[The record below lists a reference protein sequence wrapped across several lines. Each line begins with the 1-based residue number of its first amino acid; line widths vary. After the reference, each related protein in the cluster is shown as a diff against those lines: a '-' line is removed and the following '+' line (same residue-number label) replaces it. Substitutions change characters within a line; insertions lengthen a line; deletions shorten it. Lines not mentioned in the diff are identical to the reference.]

1 MRILVT
7 GASSPLAARVVNDLL
22 RITDAEIWCARHR
35 REVRVFDPRVRIIEL
50 DLESDEGLASIDNVH
65 FDLVVHFAGVTHSDD
80 EDRYWK
86 VNLEGTMRLAKLVR
100 DSGCRRFVFIST
112 RCATAG
118 SGAYGESKLAAER
131 QLQQLDWTSLL
142 VIRPAEVYG
151 GDGTEGLDRMLR
163 LARRWHV
170 VPAFWGNSSIRFAPI
185 HVDDFSALTA
195 AAIKEHEKG
204 FHILEASGPEE
215 LSGISL
221 AGRIMRRHVAVPV
234 PVWWPGFSL
243 AVSALRRLGMK
254 LATPDQLKRLVS
266 KKTATSGSNAD
277 MVRFLK

>member
-7 GASSPLAARVVNDLL
+7 GASSPLAARVVKDLL
-22 RITDAEIWCARHR
+22 RTTNAEIWCARHKR
-35 REVRVFDPRVRIIEL
+35 QVNVPDPRVRIVKL
-50 DLESDEGLASIDNVH
+50 DLESDVGLAPVDHVH

-80 EDRYWK
+80 EDLYWK

-100 DSGCRRFVFIST
+100 ANGCRRFVFIST

-118 SGAYGESKLAAER
+118 SGAYGESKLAAEN

-151 GDGTEGLDRMLR
+151 VDSTEGLDRMLR

-170 VPAFWGNSSIRFAPI
+170 VPAFWGNSGIRFAPI
-185 HVDDFSALTA
+185 HVDDFSSFAT
-195 AAIKEHEKG
+195 AAIKDNEKG
-204 FHILEASGPEE
+204 FHVVEASGPED
-215 LSGISL
+215 LSGISI
-221 AGRIMRRHVAVPV
+221 AGRIMRRHLAVPI
-234 PVWWPGFSL
+234 PLWWPGFSL
-243 AVSALRRLGMK
+243 AVNSLRHVGIK
-254 LATPDQLKRLVS
+254 LASPDQLNRLVS
-266 KKTATSGSNAD
+266 KKTAKSGGNVD

>member
-22 RITDAEIWCARHR
+22 RITDAEIWCARHT
-35 REVRVFDPRVRIIEL
+35 REVSISDARVRIVQL
-50 DLESDEGLASIDNVH
+50 DLESDEGLATINNVH
-65 FDLVVHFAGVTHSDD
+65 FDLVVHFAGVTHSDN
-80 EDRYWK
+80 ENLYWK

-100 DSGCRRFVFIST
+100 DNGCRRFVFIST
-112 RCATAG
+112 RCATTG
-118 SGAYGESKLAAER
+118 SGAYGESKLAAEK

-151 GDGTEGLDRMLR
+151 VDGTEGLDRMLR
-163 LARRWHV
+163 LARSWHV
-170 VPAFWGNSSIRFAPI
+170 VPAFWGNSGIRFAPI
-185 HVDDFSALTA
+185 HVDDFSAFA
-195 AAIKEHEKG
+195 VAAINNHEKG
-204 FHILEASGPEE
+204 FDILEASGPED

-234 PVWWPGFSL
+234 PIWWPGFEL
-243 AVSALRRLGMK
+243 AVNALRHLGMK

-266 KKTATSGSNAD
+266 KKTAASGGDAD

>member
-22 RITDAEIWCARHR
+22 RTTDAEIWCGRHKR
-35 REVRVFDPRVRIIEL
+35 QVNISDARVRIVEL
-50 DLESDEGLASIDNVH
+50 DLNSDMGLASLDHLH

-80 EDRYWK
+80 EDRYWR

-100 DSGCRRFVFIST
+100 HNGCRRFVFVST

-118 SGAYGESKLAAER
+118 SGAYGESKLAAEM
-131 QLQQLDWTSLL
+131 QLQQVDWTSLL

-151 GDGTEGLDRMLR
+151 VDSTEGLDRMLR

-170 VPAFWGNSSIRFAPI
+170 VAAFWGNSRIRFAPI
-185 HVDDFSALTA
+185 HVDDFSASA
-195 AAIKEHEKG
+195 VAAIKEHEKG
-204 FHILEASGPEE
+204 FRVVEASGPED

-221 AGRIMRRHVAVPV
+221 AGRIMRRHFAVPV
-234 PVWWPGFSL
+234 PVWWPGFSF
-243 AVSALRRLGMK
+243 AVRSLRHLGIK
-254 LATPDQLKRLVS
+254 LGSPDQLNRLVS
-266 KKTATSGSNAD
+266 KKTTRSGGNSD
-277 MVRFLK
+277 MVRFLE

>member
-22 RITDAEIWCARHR
+22 RTTDAEIWCARHKR
-35 REVRVFDPRVRIIEL
+35 PVNISDPRVRIVEL
-50 DLESDEGLASIDNVH
+50 NLESDTGLAPVDQVN
-65 FDLVVHFAGVTHSDD
+65 FDLVVHFAGVTHSDN
-80 EDRYWK
+80 EDLYWK

-100 DSGCRRFVFIST
+100 NNGCRRFVFIST
-112 RCATAG
+112 RCATSG
-118 SGAYGESKLAAER
+118 SGAYGESKLSAEM

-151 GDGTEGLDRMLR
+151 VDSTEGLDRMLR

-170 VPAFWGNSSIRFAPI
+170 VPAFWGNSGIRFAPI
-185 HVDDFSALTA
+185 HVDDFSASAA
-195 AAIKEHEKG
+195 AAIKDHEKG
-204 FHILEASGPEE
+204 FHVEEASGPEE

-221 AGRIMRRHVAVPV
+221 AKRIMRRHFAVPV

-243 AVSALRRLGMK
+243 AVNSLRHLGIK
-254 LATPDQLKRLVS
+254 LASPDQLNRLVS
-266 KKTATSGSNAD
+266 KKTARRGGNAD